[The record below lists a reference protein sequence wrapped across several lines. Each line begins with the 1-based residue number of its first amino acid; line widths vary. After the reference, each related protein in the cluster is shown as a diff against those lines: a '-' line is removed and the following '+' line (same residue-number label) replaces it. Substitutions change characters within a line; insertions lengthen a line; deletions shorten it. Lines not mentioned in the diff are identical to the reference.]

1 MTDPMLRKLARQL
14 VSVDKRVRDLE
25 TVPQLAHS
33 SIDDSALPV
42 YDAEGTLVA
51 KVGKQDDGTWGAP
64 PLSGPTPPAPRGV
77 TATGGPGTIN
87 VVWTGEFARD
97 AAPLD
102 FDTLEVLVDGTL
114 AGAIPNR
121 DGGTVS
127 ISAEQGTRFV
137 SARIRTL
144 VPRHSSTISPFGVEV
159 GPPADQL
166 FAEARE
172 RIEDAEMSLG
182 ETQVRLE
189 GAEQAVTE
197 VRDGLDTLETV
208 TLPSAVADLEA
219 ADAAAQTELTNLDGK
234 LTTAQGDLADAKD
247 NITQL
252 GTDLAAESDA
262 REQLASDVQTSFTT
276 LDGKLETLDGEVD
289 AKPDFDDLTVGNLLA
304 GSVATP
310 EAVIERLWVDGIVGK
325 AAAFNQIAVASGNIL
340 VDPQGLDPALRSN
353 VGGARWVWDD
363 EGKYWTRPAVQGGTT
378 QFNAYT
384 NVGLVYDSN
393 LLDPGAMYVIS
404 YEVWVDT
411 VAADTAARASIYYKR
426 RDGTTSFVGD
436 AIEEG
441 GDSEHWQ
448 TPIIAGQWNKI
459 TRHWRAPDDVLS
471 GGFNFQLIRGGS
483 DSTEVRIRN
492 PFVGKQAASVMI
504 EDGAVNAQKVNAE
517 SVAGAVGQFLEIE
530 AGQLVAG
537 DAAID
542 EAVIN
547 RIWTDGIAAKSIT
560 SSRLVIASGN
570 LVPNGDGERGSNGA
584 WPDFDYVAGAP
595 PETGARGGFRPKS
608 LSDAW
613 RRVGYDEPIPVT
625 PGDQFFTEIWI
636 DCKDA
641 GADTAIAYDWLDA
654 SGGYLSR
661 NYAIWPKGMAAGLN
675 HHTADLVAPAGAA
688 GLRFQFV
695 TNHSGS
701 TAKTEQ
707 TIYGFTVKSKAG
719 AVLIEDGAITTPK
732 LTVTEDMSAAIVN
745 AMSVSTKKL
754 VVSEEA
760 ILNHATLIGQT
771 VVDDINVQGKL
782 IGTDGVFTG
791 TVDFANVN
799 VTGTQIVNKLGANSI
814 EASMIKGGSFS
825 GETFTGGSFAGGTFD
840 GATFRGGRLQL
851 PREGAPTGASP
862 HLWGGIQIH
871 PKWGIEVYDN
881 SNGTDRATRIFHAD
895 PDNGGL
901 SISANLRALNSSNQG
916 VVLVPQTGTHGNA
929 ALIFTDDGGLGA
941 ETAAIWRATYSG
953 AREPLNLRGA
963 HQGGVRVHGN
973 LLIGGNIDG
982 ADYITAK
989 GLVSPQLYYYGSG
1002 GVTITGEDS
1011 VIYARNDSSGPQFAA
1026 SAIPG
1031 RSAGGGANVY
1041 CTGFGT
1047 LARTSSSRRY
1057 KKEIEDW
1064 EPSVEKVLALQPR
1077 SWVPVNNEDDGSDAT
1092 AHGRYVGFVAEE
1104 VQDVGLEDLVTYSLD
1119 ENNDRQAE
1127 GLHYD
1132 RFAAAQQVVLVD
1144 HESRI
1149 KELEARIAEL
1159 EGAGQ

>member
-1 MTDPMLRKLARQL
+1 MADPQTRKLARQI
-14 VSVDKRVRDLE
+14 VDIDRRLKGVER
-25 TVPQLAHS
+25 TPQLAHS
-33 SIDDSALPV
+33 SIDDGFLPV
-42 YDAEGTLVA
+42 YDKDGNLTA
-51 KVGKQDDGTWGAP
+51 KFGRQDDGTWGAP
-64 PLSGPTPPAPRGV
+64 PLSGPVPSMPVGV
-77 TATGGPGTIN
+77 TALGGPGMLS
-87 VVWTGEFARD
+87 VSWTGEYESK

-102 FDTLEVLVDGTL
+102 FDTLEILVDGVL

-127 ISAEQGTRFV
+127 ISAEEGTRYI

-144 VPRHSSTISPFGVEV
+144 VPRHSPTISPFGVEV

-219 ADAAAQTELTNLDGK
+219 ADQAAAQEL
-234 LTTAQGDLADAKD
+234 A
-247 NITQL
+247 
-252 GTDLAAESDA
+252 
-262 REQLASDVQTSFTT
+262 T
-276 LDGKLETLDGEVD
+276 LDGKLNTLDGVVEG
-289 AKPDFDDLTVGNLLA
+289 KPDFDDLTVGNLLA
-304 GSVATP
+304 GSVSAP
-310 EAVIERLWVDGIVGK
+310 EAVIDKLFAETF
-325 AAAFNQIAVASGNIL
+325 AAHKITASELSIASVK
-340 VDPQGLDPALRSN
+340 P
-353 VGGARWVWDD
+353 
-363 EGKYWTRPAVQGGTT
+363 
-378 QFNAYT
+378 
-384 NVGLVYDSN
+384 
-393 LLDPGAMYVIS
+393 
-404 YEVWVDT
+404 
-411 VAADTAARASIYYKR
+411 
-426 RDGTTSFVGD
+426 DGTL
-436 AIEEG
+436 A
-441 GDSEHWQ
+441 
-448 TPIIAGQWNKI
+448 N
-459 TRHWRAPDDVLS
+459 
-471 GGFNFQLIRGGS
+471 N
-483 DSTEVRIRN
+483 
-492 PFVGKQAASVMI
+492 SVS
-504 EDGAVNAQKVNAE
+504 AV
-517 SVAGAVGQFLEIE
+517 
-530 AGQLVAG
+530 
-537 DAAID
+537 
-542 EAVIN
+542 
-547 RIWTDGIAAKSIT
+547 
-560 SSRLVIASGN
+560 
-570 LVPNGDGERGSNGA
+570 
-584 WPDFDYVAGAP
+584 
-595 PETGARGGFRPKS
+595 
-608 LSDAW
+608 
-613 RRVGYDEPIPVT
+613 
-625 PGDQFFTEIWI
+625 
-636 DCKDA
+636 
-641 GADTAIAYDWLDA
+641 
-654 SGGYLSR
+654 
-661 NYAIWPKGMAAGLN
+661 
-675 HHTADLVAPAGAA
+675 
-688 GLRFQFV
+688 
-695 TNHSGS
+695 
-701 TAKTEQ
+701 
-707 TIYGFTVKSKAG
+707 TIK
-719 AVLIEDGAITTPK
+719 DGAITTPK

-754 VVSEEA
+754 IVTEET

-814 EASMIKGGSFS
+814 SADKIKGGD
-825 GETFTGGSFAGGTFD
+825 FTGKTFFGGAFY
-840 GATFRGGRLQL
+840 GGRFATSNEPFTDGGVQIDAQYGLRGWAAGSDWRDTTFQL
-851 PREGAPTGASP
+851 SP
-862 HLWGGIQIH
+862 VDGS
-871 PKWGIEVYDN
+871 V
-881 SNGTDRATRIFHAD
+881 
-895 PDNGGL
+895 

-941 ETAAIWRATYSG
+941 ETAAIWRETYSG
-953 AREPLNLRGA
+953 AREPLNIRGA
-963 HQGGVRVHGN
+963 HRGGVRIHDN
-973 LLIGGNIDG
+973 LLVGGNIDG
-982 ADYITAK
+982 ASYITAK
-989 GLVSPQLYYYGSG
+989 GLASPKLYYYGSG
-1002 GVTITGEDS
+1002 GVTITGQDS
-1011 VIYARNDSSGPQFAA
+1011 TIYARNDSSGPQFAA

-1159 EGAGQ
+1159 EGAGR